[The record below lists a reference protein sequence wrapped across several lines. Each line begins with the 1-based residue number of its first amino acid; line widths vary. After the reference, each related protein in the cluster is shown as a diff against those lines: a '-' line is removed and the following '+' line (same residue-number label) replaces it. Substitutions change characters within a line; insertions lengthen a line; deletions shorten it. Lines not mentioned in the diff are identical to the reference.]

1 MLESQRL
8 VIINPIS
15 HPGAERKD
23 AERWGVRGPPS
34 RGHGPEETPRPWG
47 KLQRWLSSQQT
58 AWGHPGAGRWF
69 QVGRLAGYRGRS
81 PTHTHTMPPLNPS
94 RWHRRPPPLHNAS
107 HPVSET
113 LVSARTHENKGKQKP
128 RESSH
133 I

>member
-1 MLESQRL
+1 MQKGGACGALPAGATGPRKHRGRGVSCSVGSAHSRL
-8 VIINPIS
+8 
-15 HPGAERKD
+15 PGGTPELAVGF
-23 AERWGVRGPPS
+23 RWAG
-34 RGHGPEETPRPWG
+34 
-47 KLQRWLSSQQT
+47 WLAT
-58 AWGHPGAGRWF
+58 VA
-69 QVGRLAGYRGRS
+69 AGYRGRS